1 MDTETETT
9 TYPTWHWA
17 LKSAT
22 SFFRPFIFFSVICFS
37 GSDANAQNSFSFLTL
52 TNNARL
58 NALGGV
64 NASLF
69 DKDIN
74 LHTVNPA
81 LLDSSQQGQLGINY
95 SPYLA
100 QSNFFALNYSP
111 KFKKANNKCQWGISL
126 QNLNYGTF
134 QGTDAV
140 GNPTAEFLAND
151 FSLGITHARRINNI
165 SFGITA
171 RLVGSVLES
180 YNSMAILTDWGG
192 TFNHPEYDLNF
203 GVVAKNIGFVI
214 KSYGNIKHDIPFDL
228 QIGASFKPAHM
239 PVRFSLTAHHL
250 YVFDIAYNDPAF
262 NYTFDNQGNKVPEK
276 ISVADKVLR
285 HLVVGTEILIH
296 KNFHLL
302 AGYNHLRHQELTVN
316 SLGGAGGFCFGAN
329 LRIKQ
334 FGFSFS
340 RSALTTGKGYFTFS
354 VLWALLR

>member
-1 MDTETETT
+1 LAT
-9 TYPTWHWA
+9 
-17 LKSAT
+17 LFFKS
-22 SFFRPFIFFSVICFS
+22 SLSVIFVTAFYFLS
-37 GSDANAQNSFSFLTL
+37 IDAKGQNSFSFLTL
-52 TNNARL
+52 PNNARL
-58 NALGGV
+58 SALGRV

-69 DKDIN
+69 DRDIN

-81 LLDSSQQGQLGINY
+81 LLDSSQRGQLGINY

-100 QSNFFALNYSP
+100 QSNFFTLNYAP
-111 KFKKANNKCQWGISL
+111 KFKNAVGQSQWGISL

-140 GNPTAEFLAND
+140 GNPTGEFSAND
-151 FSLGITHARRINNI
+151 FSLGVTHSRKINHI

-171 RLVGSVLES
+171 KLVGSVLES

-192 TFNHPEYDLNF
+192 TFKHPKHDLNF
-203 GVVAKNIGFVI
+203 GIVAKNIGFVV
-214 KSYGNIKHDIPFDL
+214 KSYGNIKPDIPFDL

-239 PVRFSLTAHHL
+239 PVRFSIAAHHL

-262 NYTFDNQGNKVPEK
+262 NYTFDNQGNKVPKK

-296 KNFHLL
+296 KNIHVL
-302 AGYNHLRHQELTVN
+302 AGYNHLRHQELTVG
-316 SLGGAGGFCFGAN
+316 SLGGAGGFSFGAN

-340 RSALTTGKGYFTFS
+340 HSTLTTGTGYFTFS
-354 VLWALLR
+354 LLWDLLKR